1 MNAKPQLEIGD
12 RKEGGMESNRAREIQ
27 NLILESITDGFFF
40 LDRQLRFVWLN
51 RAGAR
56 LLGVKPEEPVGRS
69 VLEILSHDPDN
80 KFSTELNRAIE
91 TGQADHFE
99 VFYPAPV
106 KRWFEAHCYPS
117 QEGLAVYF
125 LDITGRRLAEEARAE
140 SEKRFRDAVEA
151 TSDGIWGWDVS
162 TGDGYFSP
170 NYAKILGYEPGELNA
185 KVDTWVELMHPE
197 DREPTLAANMACIR
211 NETPEVRVEF
221 RMLARDGTWRWI
233 LGRGKVV
240 RRDDSGRTLEL
251 MGTQVDITER
261 KRMEDELRKARD
273 ELELRVQQRTKEL
286 GLKTRRLEKV
296 NAALKILLE
305 QREEDKRHLQESVLA
320 SVKSLIFP
328 YVEKLKNTR
337 LDSDQMTY
345 FSILESHIREI
356 TSPFARILSEKY
368 LGLTPMEV
376 RTAGLIR
383 DGKTT
388 QEIAAILCISENTVS
403 FHRFNIRKKLK
414 LANKKVNLR
423 TYLQTFD
430 K

>member
-1 MNAKPQLEIGD
+1 
-12 RKEGGMESNRAREIQ
+12 MESNRAREIQ

-56 LLGVKPEEPVGRS
+56 LLGVKPEEAVGRP

-221 RMLARDGTWRWI
+221 RMLARDGSWRWI

>member
-1 MNAKPQLEIGD
+1 
-12 RKEGGMESNRAREIQ
+12 MESNRAREIQ

-56 LLGVKPEEPVGRS
+56 LLGVKPEEAVGRP

>member
-1 MNAKPQLEIGD
+1 
-12 RKEGGMESNRAREIQ
+12 
-27 NLILESITDGFFF
+27 
-40 LDRQLRFVWLN
+40 
-51 RAGAR
+51 
-56 LLGVKPEEPVGRS
+56 
-69 VLEILSHDPDN
+69 
-80 KFSTELNRAIE
+80 
-91 TGQADHFE
+91 
-99 VFYPAPV
+99 
-106 KRWFEAHCYPS
+106 EAHCYPS

-273 ELELRVQQRTKEL
+273 ELELRV
-286 GLKTRRLEKV
+286 
-296 NAALKILLE
+296 
-305 QREEDKRHLQESVLA
+305 
-320 SVKSLIFP
+320 
-328 YVEKLKNTR
+328 
-337 LDSDQMTY
+337 
-345 FSILESHIREI
+345 
-356 TSPFARILSEKY
+356 
-368 LGLTPMEV
+368 
-376 RTAGLIR
+376 
-383 DGKTT
+383 
-388 QEIAAILCISENTVS
+388 
-403 FHRFNIRKKLK
+403 
-414 LANKKVNLR
+414 
-423 TYLQTFD
+423 
-430 K
+430 